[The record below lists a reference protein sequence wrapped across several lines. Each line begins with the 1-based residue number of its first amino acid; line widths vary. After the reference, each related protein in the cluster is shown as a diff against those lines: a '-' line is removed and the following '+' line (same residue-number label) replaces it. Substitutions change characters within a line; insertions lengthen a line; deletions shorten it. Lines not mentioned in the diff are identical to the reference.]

1 MSDPVQIAIATSTS
15 ACVIAFV
22 GAYFAY
28 KAKIAAKETH
38 LAVNSRMDELLKISK
53 ASAKAEGKLEGQA
66 EQLQRKQP

>member
-28 KAKIAAKETH
+28 KAKIMANKTH
-38 LAVNSRMDELLKISK
+38 QIVNSRMTELLALAKS
-53 ASAKAEGKLEGQA
+53 SSKAEGKLEGQA
-66 EQLQRKQP
+66 EQQQRKQP